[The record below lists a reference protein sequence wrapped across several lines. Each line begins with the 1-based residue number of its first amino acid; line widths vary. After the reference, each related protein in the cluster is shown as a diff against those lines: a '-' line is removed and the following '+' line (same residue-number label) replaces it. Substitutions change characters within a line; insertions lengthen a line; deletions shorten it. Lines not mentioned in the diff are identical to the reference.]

1 MLFRLTSVIALLSI
15 ALFGQSAP
23 SGANAP
29 QPASAAESTPAVSP
43 DASTAARSESSDAT
57 ATPPSN
63 EIKPD
68 LSDPGV
74 VRAQLSLDRIRILVR
89 QGALPMN
96 NLNRAQDELQD
107 ALDTSIL
114 RYSAYTRDLTPDQ
127 AEQMVSVAERML
139 LRRQK
144 RVIQAQLLAD
154 SGVISRAEAEAS
166 GGDVL
171 TAKMELDLA
180 TERAHLVQEIAES
193 IRMQKVL
200 AEAEND
206 AESHPELNGQLY
218 TRYDGNG
225 IFTRADFD
233 RISAAFL
240 AAFGHPIPVSADG
253 QTAVHRAMGFNHAGR
268 IDIALSPDQTEGAWL
283 IRYLERNH
291 IPFFAF
297 RAAVAHRATGAHI
310 HLGPGS
316 TRLVA
321 SLR

>member
-225 IFTRADFD
+225 IFT
-233 RISAAFL
+233 
-240 AAFGHPIPVSADG
+240 
-253 QTAVHRAMGFNHAGR
+253 
-268 IDIALSPDQTEGAWL
+268 LSL
-283 IRYLERNH
+283 IH
-291 IPFFAF
+291 I
-297 RAAVAHRATGAHI
+297 
-310 HLGPGS
+310 
-316 TRLVA
+316 
-321 SLR
+321 

>member
-1 MLFRLTSVIALLSI
+1 VPDAAIASS
-15 ALFGQSAP
+15 AAP
-23 SGANAP
+23 S
-29 QPASAAESTPAVSP
+29 SVSSP
-43 DASTAARSESSDAT
+43 E
-57 ATPPSN
+57 
-63 EIKPD
+63 EVKPD

-74 VRAQLSLDRIRILVR
+74 LRAQQNLDRIRALVR

-96 NLNRAQDELQD
+96 NLNMAQDELQD

-114 RYSAYTRDLTPDQ
+114 RYSAFTRDLTPDQ

-144 RVIQAQLLAD
+144 RVIQAQRLAE

-193 IRMQKVL
+193 VRMQKAL
-200 AEAEND
+200 AESETD
-206 AESHPELNGQLY
+206 AESHPELNGQIY

-225 IFTRADFD
+225 AFTRADFD
-233 RISAAFL
+233 KISAAFL

-253 QTAVHRAMGFNHAGR
+253 QTAVHRALGFNHAGR
-268 IDIALSPDQTEGAWL
+268 VDIALSPDQTEGAWL

-291 IPFFAF
+291 IPYFAF

-321 SLR
+321 LLR